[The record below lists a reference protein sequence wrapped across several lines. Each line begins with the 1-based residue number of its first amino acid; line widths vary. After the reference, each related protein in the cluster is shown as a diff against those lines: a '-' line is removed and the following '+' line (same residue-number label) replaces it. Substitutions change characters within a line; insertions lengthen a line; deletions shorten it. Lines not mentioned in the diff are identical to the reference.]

1 MDTLVPTMRI
11 HHVAVISFPDG
22 SLSSKTDD
30 SNLVHWISL
39 NILVEKNSDSSLMDP
54 FGGKLVSAN

>member
-1 MDTLVPTMRI
+1 MVDK
-11 HHVAVISFPDG
+11 PDG